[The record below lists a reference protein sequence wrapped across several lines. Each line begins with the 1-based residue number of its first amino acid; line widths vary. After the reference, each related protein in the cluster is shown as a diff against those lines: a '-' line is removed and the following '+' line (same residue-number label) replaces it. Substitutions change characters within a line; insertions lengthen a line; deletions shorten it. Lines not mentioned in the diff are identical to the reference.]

1 MIFIFVL
8 GVSYFYNR
16 HSCLNHWIE
25 FLQRPPN
32 QCEEYLEDVIS
43 YLESMADSYTEES
56 LNISAGVFEAS
67 HVWQSSSILRIW
79 FQNNWLNQAK
89 VYCIMIFVILYQKQ
103 SYRSLLS

>member
-8 GVSYFYNR
+8 GVSYFYNK

-43 YLESMADSYTEES
+43 YLESMADLIEAFYLKQVFQLRSVSIYKKIGS
-56 LNISAGVFEAS
+56 L
-67 HVWQSSSILRIW
+67 
-79 FQNNWLNQAK
+79 
-89 VYCIMIFVILYQKQ
+89 
-103 SYRSLLS
+103 